1 MDRSVDFLEIS
12 DMDWYFSRESDDL
25 LVPTGLETSDVLC
38 EDDRSLL
45 PNGWLQWGVTASES
59 FKSPN
64 NTAIETTSKFNLGN
78 SDSSGHGGE
87 FLDGRRELQSFC
99 HSMKGSSNIEQMD
112 DIFLS
117 SLLEEDSRDMENV
130 FQNQPVGI
138 FLNTECSSMPVENLL
153 TGILLDSQSIGKNSP
168 CMGNSKYVRTTSF
181 PVAMG
186 DLSDDWDNKED
197 LPPWHFTPS
206 DYEREEGS
214 QTETVV
220 AYSEE
225 ESLEEAVL
233 QELRGTMSQLNQK
246 TRICFRDALYRLAK
260 SSRERHPADHS
271 SAELI
276 VEEPSV
282 SSVQDERSRCSNS
295 TTELKLE
302 SNAIDRT
309 IMNLLFQ
316 KLNCGPQD
324 FQE

>member
-64 NTAIETTSKFNLGN
+64 NTVIETTSKFNLGN
-78 SDSSGHGGE
+78 SDSSGHGGD

-130 FQNQPVGI
+130 FQNQP
-138 FLNTECSSMPVENLL
+138 
-153 TGILLDSQSIGKNSP
+153 SIGKNSS

-233 QELRGTMSQLNQK
+233 QELRGTMSQLNQR

>member
-130 FQNQPVGI
+130 FQNQP
-138 FLNTECSSMPVENLL
+138 
-153 TGILLDSQSIGKNSP
+153 SIGKNSP

>member
-78 SDSSGHGGE
+78 SDSSGHGSD

-130 FQNQPVGI
+130 FQNQP
-138 FLNTECSSMPVENLL
+138 
-153 TGILLDSQSIGKNSP
+153 SIGKNSS

-186 DLSDDWDNKED
+186 DLSDDWDNRED

>member
-78 SDSSGHGGE
+78 FLWNSDSSGHGGE

-130 FQNQPVGI
+130 FQNQP
-138 FLNTECSSMPVENLL
+138 
-153 TGILLDSQSIGKNSP
+153 SIGKNSP

-282 SSVQDERSRCSNS
+282 SSVQDERSRYVDYLLFRYIQIS
-295 TTELKLE
+295 E
-302 SNAIDRT
+302 AIFISRS
-309 IMNLLFQ
+309 INLLGS
-316 KLNCGPQD
+316 LID
-324 FQE
+324 LI